1 MSAPSFGQA
10 PGNPMTDSKAFTRT
24 FAVEEPSTACDLLS
38 RLTGLSKGRIKDCM
52 AKGGVWRFRPGHAV
66 SRLRR
71 ATASV
76 QPGER
81 LEINY
86 DPALLAIVPDAPVLV
101 FRHPRYSVWD
111 KPAGVL
117 SQGTR
122 FADHCAMP
130 RLCQT
135 ALGARAELY
144 PVHRLDREARGLMLM
159 AHDKA
164 AAAKLSELFRRGEVR
179 KEYMAVV
186 RGVPDW
192 AELTVAEP
200 LDGKASRSHF
210 RVEARGTDAALV
222 AARIETGR
230 KHQIRRHLAGLGLPI
245 LGDPR
250 YGRGNSWPA
259 GLQLMAVGLSLTCPF
274 TNTERSWSLPGP
286 NFPPG
291 A

>member
-1 MSAPSFGQA
+1 
-10 PGNPMTDSKAFTRT
+10 MTGPHAFTRT
-24 FAVEEPSTACDLLS
+24 FEVRELATACDLLA

-52 AKGGVWRFRPGHAV
+52 SKGGVWLFRPGRSA

-71 ATASV
+71 ATAAV
-76 QPGER
+76 NPGER
-81 LEINY
+81 LEIGY
-86 DPALLAIVPDAPVLV
+86 DPDLLAIVPEAPELI
-101 FRHPRYSVWD
+101 FRHARYSVWN

-122 FADHCAMP
+122 FADHCAMI
-130 RLCQT
+130 RLCRGE
-135 ALGARAELY
+135 LGVRAEMH
-144 PVHRLDREARGLMLM
+144 PVHRLDREARGLMLL

-164 AAAKLSELFRRGEVR
+164 ATARLSELFRRGKVR

-186 RGVPDW
+186 RGTSDW
-192 AELTVAEP
+192 TELTVAGP
-200 LDGKASRSHF
+200 LDGKESRSLF
-210 RVEARGTDAALV
+210 RVVAREADTALV

-250 YGRGNSWPA
+250 YGRGNAWPA
-259 GLQLMAVGLSLTCPF
+259 GLQLVAVSLSLTCPF
-274 TNTERSWSLPGP
+274 TNAVRSWNLPGP
-286 NFPPG
+286 PFPPV